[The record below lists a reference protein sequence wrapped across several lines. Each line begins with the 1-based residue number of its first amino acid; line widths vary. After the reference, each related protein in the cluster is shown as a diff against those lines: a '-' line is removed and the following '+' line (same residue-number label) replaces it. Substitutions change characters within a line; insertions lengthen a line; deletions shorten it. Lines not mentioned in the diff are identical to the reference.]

1 MHRHRQKKEQ
11 TRKTLTYTHTHT
23 RQKRYKQHKFNLLR
37 EDVEGYAGLINDL
50 TRLSIDNQRNVQ
62 GKLEPTPMER
72 IPEFLTI
79 ISSRIG
85 VFYLDPNR
93 VLDIILDFFI
103 KQLTINYKF
112 WVELIK
118 QSGWIQKLTIEENK
132 ESSTNPSAIMAQ
144 LFGFRFYNYHEECKN
159 VPRELF
165 LAIAILLKNNL
176 ILLGDLLPHV
186 TYYLSVCLF
195 IVTDLLY
202 FYSYLLIL
210 KT

>member
-1 MHRHRQKKEQ
+1 M
-11 TRKTLTYTHTHT
+11 
-23 RQKRYKQHKFNLLR
+23 R
-37 EDVEGYAGLINDL
+37 EDVEGYSGLVNDL
-50 TRLSIDNQRNVQ
+50 TLLSIDNQRNIQ

-118 QSGWIQKLTIEENK
+118 QSGWIQKLTFEDIHG

-144 LFGFRFYNYHEECKN
+144 LFGFRFYNYHEECNPAPK
-159 VPRELF
+159 ELF
-165 LAIAILLKNNL
+165 LAIAILLKNNI
-176 ILLGDLLPHV
+176 ILLGDILPHV
-186 TYYLSVCLF
+186 SF
-195 IVTDLLY
+195 IF
-202 FYSYLLIL
+202 FY
-210 KT
+210 KTMY

>member
-1 MHRHRQKKEQ
+1 
-11 TRKTLTYTHTHT
+11 
-23 RQKRYKQHKFNLLR
+23 
-37 EDVEGYAGLINDL
+37 
-50 TRLSIDNQRNVQ
+50 
-62 GKLEPTPMER
+62 MER

-118 QSGWIQKLTIEENK
+118 QSGWIQKLTFEDING

-144 LFGFRFYNYHEECKN
+144 LFGFRFYNYHEECTPAPK
-159 VPRELF
+159 ELF
-165 LAIAILLKNNL
+165 LAIAILLKNN
-176 ILLGDLLPHV
+176 IVLLGDILPH
-186 TYYLSVCLF
+186 LSPYPEDMNFQKTEYFSKMNKEIKSNSGGKLAVRIHLIKNVSFLF
-195 IVTDLLY
+195 P
-202 FYSYLLIL
+202 
-210 KT
+210 